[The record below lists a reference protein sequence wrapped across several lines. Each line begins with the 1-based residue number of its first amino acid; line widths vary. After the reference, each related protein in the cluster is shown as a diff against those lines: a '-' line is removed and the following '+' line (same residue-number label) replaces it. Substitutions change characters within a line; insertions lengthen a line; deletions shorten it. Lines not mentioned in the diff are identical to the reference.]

1 MNKSVIVVDDNVDTL
16 GSISDYLRIQGFN
29 ILGCGTNG
37 LDAVQLYEKHNPDVV
52 LLDLAMP
59 VYDGLY
65 GLEHIKKINSQAKVI
80 ILTSLCNEFN
90 EKKIK
95 LFKVTE
101 IVEKPCS
108 SKQLEKF
115 LKKVKMII

>member
-1 MNKSVIVVDDNVDTL
+1 MNKSVIVVDDNIDTL
-16 GSISDYLRIQGFN
+16 ESLSDYLSLRGFD
-29 ILGCGTNG
+29 ILGCGENG
-37 LDAVQLYEKHNPDVV
+37 LDAVQLYKKHNPDVV
-52 LLDLAMP
+52 LLDLNMP

-80 ILTSLCNEFN
+80 ILTGFCNEYD

-101 IVEKPCS
+101 IIEKPCS

-115 LKKVKMII
+115 MKII

>member
-1 MNKSVIVVDDNVDTL
+1 MNKSVIVVDDNVDSR
-16 GSISDYLRIQGFN
+16 GSISDFLSLRGFD
-29 ILGCGTNG
+29 ILGCGRNG
-37 LDAVQLYEKHNPDVV
+37 FDAVELYEKHNPDIV
-52 LLDLAMP
+52 LLDLNMP

-80 ILTSLCNEFN
+80 LLTSFCNEYD

-101 IVEKPCS
+101 IIEKPCS
-108 SKQLEKF
+108 SKQLEKL
-115 LKKVKMII
+115 LKIIQI